1 MDFEGRF
8 LINFPSVDNETYHKQ
23 SKKSCTVFA
32 FSLPCCI
39 LVYPV
44 RKIDTILGISNKG
57 YLWKL
62 FRRCY
67 KAAKN
72 RGRGGWIYK
81 RKKGEIQI
89 ILMPLT

>member
-1 MDFEGRF
+1 M
-8 LINFPSVDNETYHKQ
+8 
-23 SKKSCTVFA
+23 
-32 FSLPCCI
+32 
-39 LVYPV
+39 VYPV